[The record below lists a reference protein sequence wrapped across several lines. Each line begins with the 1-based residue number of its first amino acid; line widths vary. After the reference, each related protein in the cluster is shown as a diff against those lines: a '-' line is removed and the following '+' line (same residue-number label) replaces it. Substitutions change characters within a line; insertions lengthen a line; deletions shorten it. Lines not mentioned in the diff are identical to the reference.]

1 MRIALGGRCGSEV
14 GAVKKGLLGMIIAV
28 AILLGSCGPRDSFDR
43 YCGQFL
49 DAKERIEATG
59 GDFDSFVD
67 GGEALLGLARMNE
80 GEDANKATR
89 IAAQLVGIIPSNIDS
104 SNQSEH
110 LDALARACRSA

>member
-1 MRIALGGRCGSEV
+1 MRKVLFGIG
-14 GAVKKGLLGMIIAV
+14 IAV
-28 AILLGSCGPRDSFDR
+28 VIVTGSCGPRDSFDR

-49 DAKERIEATG
+49 DAKERVDATG

-89 IAAQLVGIIPSNIDS
+89 LAAQFVGFIPSNIDS
-104 SNQSEH
+104 TNQSEY
-110 LDALARACRSA
+110 LDAIARACERSESQ

>member
-1 MRIALGGRCGSEV
+1 L
-14 GAVKKGLLGMIIAV
+14 KKVLSGISIAV
-28 AILLGSCGPRDSFDR
+28 IVFLGSCSPRDEFDR

-49 DAKERIEATG
+49 DAKERIDATG

-89 IAAQLVGIIPSNIDS
+89 IAAQLVGITPSNIDS
-104 SNQSEH
+104 SNQSEY
-110 LDALARACRSA
+110 LDALARECRSA